1 MVGQYPISEDPTY
14 PLRVKC
20 VTMARLNKREYL
32 VLLADDSEDDGLL
45 LEMAFGQ
52 LDRLRLLPRMCDGER
67 TIAYLRGDGKYSD
80 RRKYPLPDLLLLD
93 LKMPRVDGFQVLE
106 WLRANPLPKLVIA
119 VLSGSNRT
127 EEVAQA
133 MDLGAH
139 FFHTKE
145 LGNGRQ
151 LAALKSL
158 QRHVIENKVVA
169 QLQVT

>member
-1 MVGQYPISEDPTY
+1 
-14 PLRVKC
+14 
-20 VTMARLNKREYL
+20 MARAHKQEYL

-45 LEMAFGQ
+45 LEMAFGE
-52 LDRLRLLPRMCDGER
+52 LDRLRLLPRMCDGEQ
-67 TIAYLRGDGKYSD
+67 TIAYLSGIGRYVD

-106 WLRANPLPKLVIA
+106 WLRMNPLPKLVIA

-133 MDLGAH
+133 MNLGAH

-145 LGNGRQ
+145 LGNGHQ

-158 QRHVIENKVVA
+158 ERHVVENHA
-169 QLQVT
+169 LTELRAA

>member
-1 MVGQYPISEDPTY
+1 
-14 PLRVKC
+14 
-20 VTMARLNKREYL
+20 MARLYKKEYL

-52 LDRLRLLPRMCDGER
+52 LDRLRLLPRMCDGEQ
-67 TIAYLRGDGKYSD
+67 TIAYLRGDGKFSD

-93 LKMPRVDGFQVLE
+93 LKMPRVDGFEVLE
-106 WLRANPLPKLVIA
+106 WLRANPLPTLVIA

-127 EEVAQA
+127 EEIAQA

-145 LGNGRQ
+145 LGNGHQ
-151 LAALKSL
+151 LAALKAL
-158 QRHVIENKVVA
+158 ERHVVENKA
-169 QLQVT
+169 LPQLQIR

>member
-1 MVGQYPISEDPTY
+1 
-14 PLRVKC
+14 
-20 VTMARLNKREYL
+20 MARLHKQEFL

-52 LDRLRLLPRMCDGER
+52 LDRLRLLPRMYDGEQ
-67 TIAYLRGDGKYSD
+67 TIAYLRGDGRFAD

-106 WLRANPLPKLVIA
+106 WLRMNPLPKLVVA
-119 VLSGSNRT
+119 VLSGSEQA
-127 EEVAQA
+127 EEIAQA
-133 MDLGAH
+133 MSLGAH

-151 LAALKSL
+151 LAALKDL
-158 QRHVIENKVVA
+158 ERHVVDNAAMPELRA
-169 QLQVT
+169 A

>member
-1 MVGQYPISEDPTY
+1 MVGEYPIQPPSGYFFNVTR
-14 PLRVKC
+14 L
-20 VTMARLNKREYL
+20 TMARAHKKEYL

-45 LEMAFGQ
+45 LGMAFGQ
-52 LDRLRLLPRMCDGER
+52 LDRLRLLPRMCDGEQ
-67 TIAYLRGDGKYSD
+67 TIAYLRGDGKFAD
-80 RRKYPLPDLLLLD
+80 RRRYPLPDLLLLD

-145 LGNGRQ
+145 LGNGHQ
-151 LAALKSL
+151 LTALKAL
-158 QRHVIENKVVA
+158 QEHVVQNK
-169 QLQVT
+169 